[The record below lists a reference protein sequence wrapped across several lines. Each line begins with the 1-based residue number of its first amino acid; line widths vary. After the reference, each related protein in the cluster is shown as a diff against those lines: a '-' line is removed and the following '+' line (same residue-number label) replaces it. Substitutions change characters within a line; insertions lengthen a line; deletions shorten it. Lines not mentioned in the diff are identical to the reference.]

1 MSLTYTGLSPSVVR
15 RSRRLLLPTL
25 RLQMIHTPHL
35 SKVSQGDSVCP
46 IPFSFATTNGI
57 SFDFFSSPYWD
68 ASVRGVPFPHRGMT
82 LMSGGPI
89 QLFADPRD
97 SCLSPRLIAACHDLL
112 RLSSRA
118 IPQSGCSILLISTF
132 PLSIYYLNTGTHC
145 ESSGVQAYQFWHLRS
160 LRLPAGRRNLN
171 HLPWYLIVS
180 KCTKSNS
187 PTYLWYMN

>member
-1 MSLTYTGLSPSVVR
+1 MVR
-15 RSRRLLLPTL
+15 RSRRLLLPKL
-25 RLQMIHTPHL
+25 RLQMIQTPHL
-35 SKVSQGDSVCP
+35 SKVSHGDSVCP

-68 ASVRGVPFPHRGMT
+68 ASVRGVPFPHWGMT

-118 IPQSGCSILLISTF
+118 IPQSGCSILDFYNPTL
-132 PLSIYYLNTGTHC
+132 C
-145 ESSGVQAYQFWHLRS
+145 ESSGVQAYQFWRLRS
-160 LRLPAGRRNLN
+160 FRLPAGRSNLN

-180 KCTKSNS
+180 KRTKSNS
-187 PTYLWYMN
+187 PTCHWYMN